1 MFASCE
7 CSSEYVYF
15 VGLSE
20 FGALIIYAVL
30 SHCHVTERKSRII
43 TCYFFY
49 QEVKDTIDKKAI
61 LALMTECYENHA
73 IDKKKLEELKYIQLE
88 GIAPSN
94 KNSGLSKAGESI
106 LKGFKVIHN
115 VLLMIT
121 FVMILFLLWRAVWC
135 ICLFCYI
142 YNSYALA

>member
-1 MFASCE
+1 M
-7 CSSEYVYF
+7 
-15 VGLSE
+15 SE
-20 FGALIIYAVL
+20 FGALIIYAVFTTL
-30 SHCHVTERKSRII
+30 PCDRRKKL
-43 TCYFFY
+43 YYYLLYLLVY

-115 VLLMIT
+115 VLLMKT
-121 FVMILFLLWRAVWC
+121 FVMILFLL
-135 ICLFCYI
+135 
-142 YNSYALA
+142 

>member
-1 MFASCE
+1 
-7 CSSEYVYF
+7 
-15 VGLSE
+15 
-20 FGALIIYAVL
+20 
-30 SHCHVTERKSRII
+30 
-43 TCYFFY
+43 
-49 QEVKDTIDKKAI
+49 
-61 LALMTECYENHA
+61 MTECYENHA

-121 FVMILFLLWRAVWC
+121 FVMILILL
-135 ICLFCYI
+135 
-142 YNSYALA
+142 

>member
-1 MFASCE
+1 MYASCE
-7 CSSEYVYF
+7 GSSKYVYF
-15 VGLSE
+15 TGLFE
-20 FGALIIYAVL
+20 LGALIIYAMCTTL
-30 SHCHVTERKSRII
+30 PCDRKKKSY
-43 TCYFFY
+43 CYLLFFIFY

-115 VLLMIT
+115 ALLMIT
-121 FVMILFLLWRAVWC
+121 L
-135 ICLFCYI
+135 
-142 YNSYALA
+142 